1 VFEELNNREGKK
13 KKKKIKKKK
22 RKKKKENM
30 KKIKNRMNALIK
42 WYNIFKNWN
51 K

>member
-1 VFEELNNREGKK
+1 MFEELNNREG
-13 KKKKIKKKK
+13 
-22 RKKKKENM
+22 KKKKENM